1 MIAETKNATTYP
13 NAQTI
18 RRERLANGLTLLV
31 YERFASPSL
40 VIDGLVRAGALGET
54 RRAAGL
60 AYFTAVSLLR
70 GTANYSFAQIYTAL
84 ESAGASLSFSGAYHT
99 TTFSAQGLVEDVD
112 LLLELLAEALRQPL
126 FPEAAVEKVRGQLL
140 TSIAMRENE
149 PEQMAG
155 LAFDE
160 LIYGDHPYGRSDLGY
175 VDSLSRLTA
184 ADLRQFHR
192 RYYGPQGM
200 ILTIVGGVK
209 AEEIVKK
216 VTAVLGDWHNPQ
228 QEKLPDAPDAPRP
241 DDLKRVHVSM
251 PDKQQSSICLGLP
264 GPRRSAPDYLDASLM
279 NTILGVF
286 GMMGRIGQKVREE
299 KNLAYDAYSVLQGGL
314 GPAPWYA
321 AAGVAP
327 QNVAPAIAAIL
338 EEIDRI
344 QNELVPAAEL
354 ADNQA
359 YRTGSLPMSLET
371 NSGLAGVIS
380 DMELYG
386 LGLDYLLEYPAL
398 IREITPER
406 IRAAAQKYLSTEQ
419 LGIAVAGPLLDDKV
433 AG

>member
-1 MIAETKNATTYP
+1 MAENTTPATYP
-13 NAQTI
+13 DAQTI
-18 RRERLANGLTLLV
+18 RRERLANGITLLV

-40 VIDGLVRAGALGET
+40 VIDGLVRAGALGESRPT
-54 RRAAGL
+54 AGL
-60 AYFTAVSLLR
+60 AHFTAVSLLR
-70 GTANYSFAQIYTAL
+70 GTENHTFAQIYEAL
-84 ESAGASLSFSGAYHT
+84 ESAGASLNFSGAYHT
-99 TTFSAQGLVEDVD
+99 AGFSAQGLVEDAD
-112 LLLELLAEALRQPL
+112 LLLELLAEALRRPV
-126 FPEAAVEKVRGQLL
+126 FPEVEVEKVRGQLL
-140 TSIAMRENE
+140 TAVAIREND
-149 PEQMAG
+149 PQQMAG

-175 VDSLSRLTA
+175 MDSLPGLTVD
-184 ADLRQFHR
+184 DLRRFHG

-200 ILTIVGGVK
+200 IITVVGAMK
-209 AEEIVKK
+209 AEEVVEKAA
-216 VTAVLGDWHNPQ
+216 AVLGDWRNPQ

-241 DDLKRVHVSM
+241 DSFKRVRVPM

-264 GPRRSAPDYLDASLM
+264 GPRRSEPDYLDASLM

-299 KNLAYDAYSVLQGGL
+299 KNLAYDAFSALQGGL

-327 QNVAPAIAAIL
+327 QNVEPAIAAIL

-359 YRTGSLPMSLET
+359 YRIGSLPMSLET
-371 NSGLAGVIS
+371 NGGLANVIS

-386 LGLDYLLEYPAL
+386 LGLDYLLEYPNL

-406 IRAAAQKYLSTEQ
+406 IRAAAQKYLSAEQ
-419 LGIAVAGPLLDDKV
+419 LGAAVAGPEE
-433 AG
+433 

>member
-1 MIAETKNATTYP
+1 MAEKTTPTTYP

-54 RRAAGL
+54 RPTAGL
-60 AYFTAVSLLR
+60 AHFTAVSLMR
-70 GTANYSFAQIYTAL
+70 GTENHTFEQIYEAL
-84 ESAGASLSFSGAYHT
+84 ESAGASLNFSGAYHT
-99 TTFSAQGLVEDVD
+99 TGFSAQGLVEDAD
-112 LLLELLAEALRQPL
+112 LLLELLAEALRQPV
-126 FPEAAVEKVRGQLL
+126 FPEAEVEKVRGQLL
-140 TSIAMRENE
+140 TGIAMREND
-149 PEQMAG
+149 PQQMAG

-175 VDSLSRLTA
+175 VDSLPGLTVN
-184 ADLRQFHR
+184 DLRQFHR
-192 RYYGPQGM
+192 RYYGPQEM
-200 ILTIVGGVK
+200 IMTVVGAMKV
-209 AEEIVKK
+209 EEVVEK
-216 VTAVLGDWHNPQ
+216 VTAVLGDWRNPR

-241 DDLKRVHVSM
+241 DSLKRVHVPM
-251 PDKQQSSICLGLP
+251 PDKQQSNICLGLP
-264 GPRRSAPDYLDASLM
+264 GPRRTAPDYLDASLM

-327 QNVAPAIAAIL
+327 PNVEPAIAAIL
-338 EEIDRI
+338 AEIARL

-359 YRTGSLPMSLET
+359 YRTGSLPMSLEM
-371 NSGLAGVIS
+371 NSGLANVIT
-380 DMELYG
+380 DMELYD
-386 LGLDYLLEYPAL
+386 LGLDYLLQYPGL

-419 LGIAVAGPLLDDKV
+419 LGIAVAGPALDDKV
-433 AG
+433 TG

>member
-1 MIAETKNATTYP
+1 MAEKMTHTTYP
-13 NAQTI
+13 NTQTI
-18 RRERLANGLTLLV
+18 RRQVLANGITVLV

-40 VIDGLVRAGALGET
+40 VIDGLVRAGALAESRQT
-54 RRAAGL
+54 AGL
-60 AYFTAVSLLR
+60 AHFTAVSLMR
-70 GTANYSFAQIYTAL
+70 GTENYTFEQIYEAL
-84 ESAGASLSFSGAYHT
+84 ESVGASLNFSGAYHT
-99 TTFSAQGLVEDVD
+99 TGFSAQGLVEDAD
-112 LLLELLAEALRQPL
+112 LLLELLAEALRQPV
-126 FPEAAVEKVRGQLL
+126 FPDAVVEKVRGQLL
-140 TSIAMRENE
+140 TGIAMREND
-149 PEQMAG
+149 PQQVAG

-160 LIYGDHPYGRSDLGY
+160 LIYGEHPYGRSDLGY
-175 VDSLSRLTA
+175 IDSLPGLTVD
-184 ADLRQFHR
+184 DLRQFHR

-200 ILTIVGGVK
+200 IITVVGAMK
-209 AEEIVKK
+209 AEEVVEK

-228 QEKLPDAPDAPRP
+228 QAKLPDVPDAPRP
-241 DDLKRVHVSM
+241 DSLKRVHVPM

-327 QNVAPAIAAIL
+327 PNVEAAIAAIL
-338 EEIDRI
+338 AEIERI

-359 YRTGSLPMSLET
+359 YRIGSLPMSLET
-371 NSGLAGVIS
+371 NGGLANVIS

-386 LGLDYLLEYPAL
+386 LGLDYLLEYPHL

-406 IRAAAQKYLSTEQ
+406 IRVAAQKYLSTEQ
-419 LGIAVAGPLLDDKV
+419 LGIAVAGPELVDKV
-433 AG
+433 TG